1 MDFMKSTQSCF
12 RPNTAIGTVFTNL
25 RSTTTNSFKGNMPSP
40 LLPPRRMSGRRE
52 AFRLRTADT
61 RMPPLKPAMSMSSHT
76 GLTPE
81 QWTWTN
87 ATNYKRSDNNRKY
100 AETFRKDTM
109 RLIQTKEQLT
119 CKTQN
124 ESNKWICERIEDIT
138 FWSNEMKHEAEQLTK
153 DSDMLKHIKL
163 RLDKAIAETDGP
175 LQVAQECLCQR
186 QRRVGA
192 DIVNDGVEKELMQ
205 EVAVIKNCQEQLE
218 RVRNKVKKQLEANR
232 MAQLKLEKDL
242 NDKHVAFEIDTRC
255 YKMTNYNSNIQFYPN
270 LNKLDKSVSVPETW
284 SKFSEDNI
292 MLSQNERINTRRIME
307 EAERVMEG
315 TSADM
320 WSQFHSVNVAF
331 TKRIAETTEANN
343 RLQYHLSKT
352 LQEMFQTD
360 RTIADLERTIND
372 KKFPLKVAQSRLEE
386 RTKRPNMELCK
397 DPPHNML
404 LSEVQH
410 IQSTMST
417 LSHRLADAM
426 ALLQQLA
433 DTKSVLEQELFVKAH
448 SLFIDQE
455 RCMGLRKVFPSSP
468 RLVGYTLAKPV
479 RTSPTQSSSAPTP
492 STPPTNPSVS

>member
-1 MDFMKSTQSCF
+1 MDFMKSTQSCY
-12 RPNTAIGTVFTNL
+12 RPNTAIGTVLPTL
-25 RSTTTNSFKGNMPSP
+25 RSTTKDSFKGN
-40 LLPPRRMSGRRE
+40 LPPPLPQPRQMSGRRE

-61 RMPPLKPAMSMSSHT
+61 RMPPLKPATAMRSHT
-76 GLTPE
+76 GFTPE
-81 QWTWTN
+81 QWSWAN

-100 AETFRKDTM
+100 AETFRKDTL
-109 RLIQTKEQLT
+109 RLIQTKDQFT

-138 FWSNEMKHEAEQLTK
+138 FWSNEMRHEAEQLMR
-153 DSDMLKHIKL
+153 DSDMLRHIKL
-163 RLDKAIAETDGP
+163 RLDRAIAETDGP
-175 LQVAQECLCQR
+175 LQVSQECLCQR
-186 QRRVGA
+186 QKRMGA
-192 DIVNDGVEKELMQ
+192 DIVNDEVEKELMQ

-218 RVRNKVKKQLEANR
+218 RVRDKVKRQLEANR
-232 MAQLKLEKDL
+232 LAQLKLEKDL
-242 NDKHVAFEIDTRC
+242 NDKHVAFEIDSRC
-255 YKMTNYNSNIQFYPN
+255 HKMTNCNSNIQFYPN
-270 LNKLDKSVSVPETW
+270 LNKLDRSVSVPQTW
-284 SKFSEDNI
+284 ARFSEDNI
-292 MLSQNERINTRRIME
+292 TRSQNERVNTRMVME

-320 WSQFHSVNVAF
+320 WSQFHCVNVAF
-331 TKRIAETTEANN
+331 TNRIAETTEAKN
-343 RLQYHLSKT
+343 RLQYHLSRT

-360 RTIADLERTIND
+360 RTIAELERTIND

-410 IQSTMST
+410 IQSTVST
-417 LSHRLADAM
+417 LGHRLAEAM

-455 RCMGLRKVFPSSP
+455 RCMGLRKVFPSNP
-468 RLVGYTLAKPV
+468 RLVGYT
-479 RTSPTQSSSAPTP
+479 
-492 STPPTNPSVS
+492 